1 MFSFRSMTKD
11 DEVTVL
17 EMMKVFYDSPAVLH
31 KTPIEVLKRD
41 IEDCV
46 GDMPF
51 IEGYIAV
58 AGEETAGYA
67 MVAKSYSTEYGGL
80 CIWIEDLY
88 FKEPFRH
95 QGLGSLFFNYLEAQY
110 KGRAVRYRLEVT
122 QENRSAIDAYLK
134 NGFQPLPYLEM
145 TKEI

>member
-58 AGEETAGYA
+58 AGDETAGYA
-67 MVAKSYSTEYGGL
+67 CATGEKL
-80 CIWIEDLY
+80 LHRIWRTLHLD
-88 FKEPFRH
+88 
-95 QGLGSLFFNYLEAQY
+95 
-110 KGRAVRYRLEVT
+110 
-122 QENRSAIDAYLK
+122 
-134 NGFQPLPYLEM
+134 
-145 TKEI
+145 